1 MAEAFDKLIA
11 AVAERQFGYI
21 TRAQLL
27 ALGLG
32 RRAIQSRIETGR
44 LIPVHVGVY
53 AVGYVNRT
61 PVARAC
67 AAVLACGEPAALSH
81 GSGATLWGFKK
92 HWDEPFEV
100 TVGTSH
106 RHRPGIA
113 IHRSRTLVR
122 RDITRHHGI
131 RVTSPA
137 RTMLD
142 YAPRLTDRRLGRLV
156 NDGLRGPYLHL
167 DDLADVRRRN
177 PTHPGAKRLARFVGE
192 PTNSPLEDDFVEF
205 AKRYGLPAPVTN
217 THLFGYEIDVLYP
230 AERVIVEVDSVEF
243 HSDRDAF
250 ERDRDRDATML
261 AADYLTVRVTDMR
274 MTKTPE
280 REARRLNAILERRRR
295 VARRVA

>member
-1 MAEAFDKLIA
+1 MVDALEALIA
-11 AVAERQFGYI
+11 AIAVKQFGYI

-27 ALGLG
+27 AIGLG
-32 RRAIQSRIETGR
+32 PPAIKYRVKTGR
-44 LIPVHVGVY
+44 LIPVHAGVY

-67 AAVLACGEPAALSH
+67 AAVLACGNRAALSF
-81 GSGATLWGFKK
+81 GSAATLWGFNK

-100 TVGTSH
+100 TVADSH
-106 RHRPGIA
+106 RRRAGIK

-142 YAPRLTDRRLGRLV
+142 YAPRLTDRRLGRVV

-217 THLFGYEIDVLYP
+217 THLLGYEIDVLYP
-230 AERVIVEVDSVEF
+230 AERVIVEVDSVEY

-250 ERDRDRDATML
+250 EGDRDRDATML

-280 REARRLNAILERRRR
+280 REAGRLNAILERRRR
-295 VARRVA
+295 RAA